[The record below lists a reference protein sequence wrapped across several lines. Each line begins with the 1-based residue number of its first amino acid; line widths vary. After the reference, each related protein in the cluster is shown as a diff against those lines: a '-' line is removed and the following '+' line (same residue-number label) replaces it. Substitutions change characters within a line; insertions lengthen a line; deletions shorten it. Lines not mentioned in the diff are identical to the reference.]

1 MDPET
6 RKATLGLGCWAF
18 GGGYWLDQQRD
29 DSIRTIHAALRGG
42 IRHFDTAQGYG
53 KGLSEQLVGQQL
65 KRFSKEVPRE
75 EYCLATKLFLPKS
88 PSEILASVQTSLRRL
103 CTPYVDILYVH
114 WPDSTKDCRPY
125 LQALGRVRA
134 QGLIKHIGVSNFT
147 QPLLQQ
153 ALEATE
159 ISYCQIPLSLLW
171 TRSLRNL
178 APLCTAHGLRIV
190 AYSPLGLGLLG
201 GRYRSRDDL
210 DAQDL
215 RRRLFP
221 FDTQYVETFHSL
233 LHALEQTAL
242 EYATDMATV
251 ALAWVLAQPV
261 DTVLTG
267 ARTKEQLYANLHGK
281 TIPIAGSHLVA
292 LRLIADNLDDLIPPD
307 EDNVFFHRW

>member
-1 MDPET
+1 M
-6 RKATLGLGCWAF
+6 GLGCWAF
-18 GGGYWLDQQRD
+18 GGGYWLNQQRD
-29 DSIRTIHAALRGG
+29 DSIRTLHAALRGG
-42 IRHFDTAQGYG
+42 MRHFDTAQGYG

-65 KRFSKEVPRE
+65 KRFSKEIPRE

-88 PSEILASVQTSLRRL
+88 PSDILDSVQTSLRRL

-125 LQALGRVRA
+125 LQELGRMRALGLTR
-134 QGLIKHIGVSNFT
+134 HIGVSNFT

-153 ALEATE
+153 ALDATE

-178 APLCTAHGLRIV
+178 APLCATNGLRIV

-201 GRYRSRDDL
+201 GRYRNREDL
-210 DAQDL
+210 DRQDL

-221 FDTQYVETFHSL
+221 FDAQYVETFHSL

-267 ARTKEQLYANLHGK
+267 ARTKTQLEHSFEASQFRADPS
-281 TIPIAGSHLVA
+281 TWSMVEAVA
-292 LRLIADNLDDLIPPD
+292 LEFDRAVPVEIDNI
-307 EDNVFFHRW
+307 FFHHW

>member
-18 GGGYWLDQQRD
+18 GGGYWHDQQRD
-29 DSIRTIHAALRGG
+29 DSIRTLHAALRGG

-65 KRFSKEVPRE
+65 KRFSKEIPRE
-75 EYCLATKLFLPKS
+75 EYCLATKLFLPGS
-88 PSEILASVQTSLRRL
+88 PSDIQSSVQTSLRRL

-125 LQALGRVRA
+125 LQALGSVRA
-134 QGLIKHIGVSNFT
+134 QGLVKHIGVSNFT
-147 QPLLQQ
+147 QPLLQR
-153 ALEATE
+153 ALDATE

-178 APLCTAHGLRIV
+178 APLCTAHGLRLV

-201 GRYRSRDDL
+201 GRYRIREDM

-221 FDTQYVETFHSL
+221 FDTQYMETFHSL

-251 ALAWVLAQPV
+251 ALAWVLAQSV

-267 ARTKEQLYANLHGK
+267 ARTKAQLEHSLEASQFRATYRVWSLVEAAARELDQA
-281 TIPIAGSHLVA
+281 IPAQI
-292 LRLIADNLDDLIPPD
+292 DNI
-307 EDNVFFHRW
+307 FFHQW